1 MADARPSH
9 AGQLRR
15 FVLEHHPV
23 RGFWVRLDGAWREL
37 LSYRHYPPPV
47 ERLLG
52 EAVSATVLL
61 AATLKFQGT
70 LTLQLQGNGLVPL
83 LVAQCTHRFEL
94 RAVARSDAAI
104 DAAASFGQ
112 LVGHGQLLVTVES
125 EERSARYQGIVAL
138 QGDDLAGCLENYFAT
153 SEQLPTR
160 LALAAAASESAGVL
174 LQKMPQS
181 GLQGEAQAARSQ
193 QAWEELRA
201 SVAALDAPLLQLG
214 GPEQVLHRLCGTH
227 DCRLFAATPVRFACR
242 CSDGR
247 VARLL
252 RTLGREEIES
262 IIAEQ
267 GAVTVTCEFCGRPYR
282 FDAVDAER
290 LLSAGTGLEGP
301 RSLN

>member
-1 MADARPSH
+1 VAEALASH

-23 RGFWVRLDGAWREL
+23 RGFWVRLNGAWCEL
-37 LSYRHYPPPV
+37 LSYRRYPPPV

-70 LTLQLQGNGLVPL
+70 LTLQLQGDGLVPL

-94 RAVARSDAAI
+94 RAVARSAATI
-104 DAAASFGQ
+104 EAAASFEQ
-112 LVGHGQLLVTVES
+112 LIGHGQLLVTVES
-125 EERSARYQGIVAL
+125 EERAARYQGIVAL
-138 QGDDLAGCLENYFAT
+138 QGADLAACLENYFAS

-160 LALAAAASESAGVL
+160 LALSATAGESAGVL

-181 GLQGEAQAARSQ
+181 GPQGEAYAGRSH
-193 QAWEELRA
+193 QAWEELCANVGR
-201 SVAALDAPLLQLG
+201 LDAPLLQLG
-214 GPEQVLHRLCGTH
+214 GPEQVLHRLCGTE
-227 DCRLFAATPVRFACR
+227 DCRLFGVTPVRFACR

-282 FDAVDAER
+282 FDAVDAQR
-290 LLSAGTGLEGP
+290 LLSAGAELEGP

>member
-1 MADARPSH
+1 VADALATD

-37 LSYRHYPPPV
+37 LSYRRYPPPV

-83 LVAQCTHRFEL
+83 LVAQCSHRFEL
-94 RAVARSDAAI
+94 RAVARSGAAVDAGAG
-104 DAAASFGQ
+104 FQQ
-112 LVGHGQLLVTVES
+112 LVGQGQLLVTVES
-125 EERSARYQGIVAL
+125 EERAARYQGIVAL
-138 QGDDLAGCLENYFAT
+138 QGEDLAGCLESYFAT
-153 SEQLPTR
+153 SEQLPTH
-160 LALAAAASESAGVL
+160 LALSAGARESAGVL

-181 GLQGEAQAARSQ
+181 EAQGEARAARSQ
-193 QAWEELRA
+193 QAWEELQVNIDR
-201 SVAALDAPLLQLG
+201 LDAPLLQLG
-214 GPEQVLHRLCGTH
+214 GPEQVLHSLCGSH

-290 LLSAGTGLEGP
+290 LLSAGAGLEGP